1 MKLKYLKNWA
11 TKKRTAIPIMVTMSM
26 VFAASIASAMT
37 PISHPLIVLGMN
49 FYQQTLGQP
58 INLVSYMLYAVP
70 IGIPVFAAMLVMLRL
85 LFKPD
90 MSKIMNFDINS
101 VLDKSA
107 PMPRREKI
115 TVITFFG
122 TVIMWILPAVLPTLA
137 PHFALRN
144 CREIT
149 HTSWLVYFSD
159 CTGQKASM

>member
-1 MKLKYLKNWA
+1 
-11 TKKRTAIPIMVTMSM
+11 MVTMSM

-85 LFKPD
+85 FFKLD

-122 TVIMWILPAVLPTLA
+122 TVIMWILPAVLPMLA
-137 PHFALRN
+137 PHFALRNCN